1 MFLLFIS
8 LSHQVLSE
16 QELQYW
22 VYVQEGFVGHTL
34 TSLSPPSCVNPGPV
48 SMPTSLAGGP
58 EEHG

>member
-1 MFLLFIS
+1 MILLFIS

-16 QELQYW
+16 QEYW
-22 VYVQEGFVGHTL
+22 VYVQEGFFGHTL
-34 TSLSPPSCVNPGPV
+34 TRLSPPPCVNPGPV